1 MRSRARG
8 RVGKDEWT
16 RHRSSPRRD
25 PQMTRG
31 REQHEAAREE
41 AIEARGPG
49 ARPAELGTASE
60 ADEVV
65 DTASYD
71 SFPASDSPGWAPLH
85 VGAARAC
92 ETKE

>member
-1 MRSRARG
+1 M
-8 RVGKDEWT
+8 WT
-16 RHRSSPRRD
+16 SVPVITVRETLMEEPRKPREASP
-25 PQMTRG
+25 Q
-31 REQHEAAREE
+31 E
-41 AIEARGPG
+41 AIEARRRHGRPPG
-49 ARPAELGTASE
+49 VETPATE

-85 VGAARAC
+85 VGAARMR

>member
-1 MRSRARG
+1 
-8 RVGKDEWT
+8 
-16 RHRSSPRRD
+16 
-25 PQMTRG
+25 MTEPG
-31 REQHEAAREE
+31 ELREAPFKE
-41 AIEARGPG
+41 AIEAHRRD
-49 ARPAELGTASE
+49 ARPAGFETTSD

-85 VGAARAC
+85 VGAAGTR